1 MMPDCPGFQ
10 TEFTE
15 LVMTLRA
22 FHMMT
27 ALFPNVIHA
36 AVRTLPILM
45 IAYFSPNISKSFGLL
60 HFSLKG
66 WLGFLHISQ

>member
-1 MMPDCPGFQ
+1 
-10 TEFTE
+10 
-15 LVMTLRA
+15 
-22 FHMMT
+22 MMT

-45 IAYFSPNISKSFGLL
+45 IAYFSPNISRSFGLL